1 MNEQTKKFG
10 IIRDITDHRQIQ
22 ASELCSRR
30 ILDSTH
36 DMIVIFAPDTLHFVY
51 TNKGAIKAIGYDPE
65 IILQMTPMDIVPMIS
80 EMECRAFL
88 APLVS
93 GKKLTRCFE
102 TILQRLDGK
111 NFPVEV
117 QIQFIQNE
125 GDAGLFVAI
134 ARNIAKRKFVE
145 MELRKQKNLMWQVI
159 DLDPNIIF
167 VKDAVGRFLLA
178 NQAAAKLY
186 GIPIQSLIGRTC
198 SEINSYPH
206 QVPGF
211 FTSNCDEVT
220 SSQDVMST
228 ESALLPDGN
237 QHWYIVVKRP
247 MLQADGS
254 VNTLVIG
261 VDISALKLSE
271 TELGESYKELQRLA
285 MHLENVRAEERV
297 QIARNLHDEMGATL
311 AALKM
316 RVAWL
321 ASNLP
326 KGMLQLDAEVTHISE
341 LVSDG
346 IRIVRQ
352 VVSDLRPNLLDDEGL
367 VAAIKDYVKRFQR
380 DTEIRCTV
388 VLPERE
394 FVLDENQSVTL
405 FRILQESLNNI
416 SKHAQAS
423 TANILFTIQDDSLI
437 LQIEDNGTGFDLD
450 KKKQSFGLLGIR
462 ERALMGGGNATIESK
477 PGSGTRVS
485 VNIPFNRKTN

>member
-1 MNEQTKKFG
+1 MNEQKKKYG
-10 IIRDITDHRQIQ
+10 INRDIADSHQ
-22 ASELCSRR
+22 AKIRELYSRR

-36 DMIVIFAPDTLHFVY
+36 DMIVAFAPDTLQFMY
-51 TNKGAIKAIGYDPE
+51 ANEGAIKATGYDPE
-65 IILQMTPMDIVPMIS
+65 MMLRMTPMNIVPMIS

-102 TILQRLDGK
+102 TILQRLDGRI
-111 NFPVEV
+111 FPAEV
-117 QIQFIQNE
+117 QIQFIQEE
-125 GDAGLFVAI
+125 GNAGLFVAI
-134 ARNIAKRKFVE
+134 ARNIAKRKFAE

-167 VKDAVGRFLLA
+167 VKDAAGKFLLA
-178 NQAAAKLY
+178 NQATANLC
-186 GIPIQSLIGRTC
+186 GMPIQSLIGRTC
-198 SEINSYPH
+198 SGINSYPH

-211 FTSNCDEVT
+211 FTAGCDEIT
-220 SSQDVMST
+220 SNQDVVST

-271 TELGESYKELQRLA
+271 TELSASYKELQRLA
-285 MHLENVRAEERV
+285 MHLENVRAEERL

-326 KGMLQLDAEVTHISE
+326 EGMLQLDTEVTHISE

-346 IRIVRQ
+346 IGIVRQ

-423 TANILFTIQDDSLI
+423 TANILFAIQDDSLM
-437 LQIEDNGTGFDLD
+437 LQIEDNGTGFDLG

-477 PGSGTRVS
+477 PGWGTRVS
-485 VNIPFNRKTN
+485 VNIPLNRKTN